1 MEIIPNAQS
10 NSTNRTLDSWGLRR
24 DDMGFSVVFPK
35 IASDFFFKRAS
46 YLRSF
51 RFGAENCP
59 EDDPRF
65 APRKKDLRPVA
76 PQFVS
81 CSTI

>member
-1 MEIIPNAQS
+1 
-10 NSTNRTLDSWGLRR
+10 
-24 DDMGFSVVFPK
+24 MGFSVVFPK

-65 APRKKDLRPVA
+65 APQKKDLSPCGATIRVM
-76 PQFVS
+76 FNNLMKW
-81 CSTI
+81 STPWEKSNMKKLVGPRYMSS